1 MTLLINHY
9 FALFRVA
16 QLEQKKDSVTKI
28 MKEKAASMSQ
38 TQPDD
43 NKDADSDAS
52 EDDIDDMTDWRKK
65 C

>member
-1 MTLLINHY
+1 M
-9 FALFRVA
+9 A

-28 MKEKAASMSQ
+28 MKEKAASMPQ
-38 TQPDD
+38 TQPNDYE
-43 NKDADSDAS
+43 DAGSDAS